1 MVQRRIS
8 AAAGAVAVAA
18 AALIGLP
25 AFSSATTVKSDLSS
39 YAPAQTRATS
49 PTPKTEPPLHGS
61 NPHGQGSVAVVDLN
75 PSATRP
81 YSADPDGSPD
91 AEDVVVGRARGEQR
105 ADGTYHGHITVA
117 ALFGNEILSGADTNP
132 GESVDTDILQPLLN
146 GLCTGTGICLNA
158 VHVTSST
165 SGAGS
170 TNRFSLLNATIG
182 PATGG
187 LPVGTPGLS
196 IGAAESNGN
205 IGATSTCQTSHG
217 DSNVANVTAGA
228 TVADVASSSSDTTAC
243 RDTAAV
249 QTNSSSVIN
258 LGTTG
263 IAIPPLIPAG
273 CATGA
278 ADTVGGIPVL
288 LEIVC
293 NADDA
298 SGTGGTQN
306 GGTATSDPY
315 GVRDA
320 LDVYVGAIGATAVA
334 KVSTSSSESSAHA
347 PAAAPPP
354 PPPPGPPP
362 PPVAPPPPA
371 AAPPPPPATTT
382 PTVPTTTTPAT
393 ATDNGGG
400 NTGDDTTGNSSP
412 NGNGDNGAGATP
424 ECSDKVDND
433 GDGKID
439 FGNDPGCSSAT
450 DDSEADGSG
459 NLGAAAAKKLP
470 FTGTD
475 VVGLG
480 LAGAL
485 LLAAGLALRGPTR
498 RRELGP

>member
-1 MVQRRIS
+1 MVQR
-8 AAAGAVAVAA
+8 GFCAA
-18 AALIGLP
+18 AATAAITTAALIALP
-25 AFSSATTVKSDLSS
+25 AFSSGATVKSDLNS

-49 PTPKTEPPLHGS
+49 PTPKTQPPLHGS

-81 YSADPDGSPD
+81 YSAEPNGSPD

-105 ADGTYHGHITVA
+105 SDGSYHGHITVA
-117 ALFGNEILSGADTNP
+117 ALFGNEILSGADTNA
-132 GESVDTDILQPLLN
+132 GESVDTDILQPLLT
-146 GLCTGTGICLNA
+146 GLCTGTGICLSA

-165 SGAGS
+165 TTTGS
-170 TNRFSLLNATIG
+170 TNRFSLAHATIG
-182 PATGG
+182 SVAGG

-205 IGATSTCQTSHG
+205 IGQNATCQISHG
-217 DSNVANVTAGA
+217 DSNVANVSAGA
-228 TVADVASSSSDTTAC
+228 TVADVATSSSDTTAC
-243 RDTAAV
+243 RDQAPI

-293 NADDA
+293 NADD
-298 SGTGGTQN
+298 SSN
-306 GGTATSDPY
+306 GGGSQTSDPY

-320 LDVYVGAIGATAVA
+320 LDVYVGALGQSALA

-354 PPPPGPPP
+354 PPPP
-362 PPVAPPPPA
+362 PPVAPPPPPPA
-371 AAPPPPPATTT
+371 VAPPPPPAAVPATPVIPATT
-382 PTVPTTTTPAT
+382 PPPAPT
-393 ATDNGGG
+393 
-400 NTGDDTTGNSSP
+400 
-412 NGNGDNGAGATP
+412 AGASTPDNEPAAEAAPSGGAP

-439 FGNDPGCSSAT
+439 FGKDPGCSSPT

-459 NLGAAAAKKLP
+459 NLGGAEAKKLP

-485 LLAAGLALRGPTR
+485 LLAAGLALRGPAR
-498 RRELGP
+498 RRELRS

>member
-1 MVQRRIS
+1 MLHRS
-8 AAAGAVAVAA
+8 LFGTAA
-18 AALIGLP
+18 AAAVATAVLIALP
-25 AFSSATTVKSDLSS
+25 SFSSGATVKSDLNS
-39 YAPAQTRATS
+39 YTPAQTRATS
-49 PTPKTEPPLHGS
+49 PTPKTEPPLHGT
-61 NPHGQGSVAVVDLN
+61 NPHGQGSVAVVDLG

-81 YSADPDGSPD
+81 FAGDPDGSPNS
-91 AEDVVVGRARGEQR
+91 EDVVVGRARGEQR
-105 ADGTYHGHITVA
+105 SDGTYHGHITVA
-117 ALFGNEILSGADTNP
+117 ALFGNEILGGADTSA
-132 GESVDTDILQPLLN
+132 GESVDTDILQPLLD
-146 GLCTGTGICLNA
+146 GLCTGTGICLSA
-158 VHVTSST
+158 VHVTST
-165 SGAGS
+165 TTTTGS
-170 TNRFSLLNATIG
+170 TNRFSLAHATIG
-182 PATGG
+182 SVAGG

-205 IGATSTCQTSHG
+205 IGATATCQTAHG

-228 TVADVASSSSDTTAC
+228 SVADVATSSSDTTAC
-243 RDTAAV
+243 QNLAPT

-293 NADDA
+293 GADD
-298 SGTGGTQN
+298 SSNTGGSQTGGT
-306 GGTATSDPY
+306 DPY

-320 LDVYVGAIGATAVA
+320 LDVYVGAIGSSAVA
-334 KVSTSSSESSAHA
+334 EVSTSSSESVAHA
-347 PAAAPPP
+347 PAVAPPP

-362 PPVAPPPPA
+362 PPVAPPPP
-371 AAPPPPPATTT
+371 PPPPAAAPTVTT
-382 PTVPTTTTPAT
+382 PTLPATTPPPA
-393 ATDNGGG
+393 AAPDD
-400 NTGDDTTGNSSP
+400 TGDDTGGNSTPDDNTAGNAPTS
-412 NGNGDNGAGATP
+412 GNGAA

-450 DDSEADGSG
+450 DDSEADGS
-459 NLGAAAAKKLP
+459 ATASAKELP

-475 VVGLG
+475 VLALG

-498 RRELGP
+498 RRVG

>member
-1 MVQRRIS
+1 MLHGRLS
-8 AAAGAVAVAA
+8 GAA
-18 AALIGLP
+18 AAAAVATAALIALP
-25 AFSSATTVKSDLSS
+25 SFSSGATVKSDLNS
-39 YAPAQTRATS
+39 YTPAQTRATS

-61 NPHGQGSVAVVDLN
+61 NPHGQGSVAVVDLA

-91 AEDVVVGRARGEQR
+91 SEDVVVGRARGEQR
-105 ADGTYHGHITVA
+105 SDGSYHGHITVA
-117 ALFGNEILSGADTNP
+117 ALFGNEILGGPDTNP
-132 GESVDTDILQPLLN
+132 GETVDTDILQPLLD
-146 GLCTGTGICLNA
+146 GLCTGTGICLSA
-158 VHVTSST
+158 VHVTST
-165 SGAGS
+165 TTATGS
-170 TNRFSLLNATIG
+170 TNRFSLAHATIG
-182 PATGG
+182 SVAGG

-205 IGATSTCQTSHG
+205 IGATATCQTSHG

-228 TVADVASSSSDTTAC
+228 TIADVATSSSDTIAC
-243 RDTAAV
+243 QNQAPI
-249 QTNSSSVIN
+249 QSNSSSVIN

-293 NADDA
+293 NADD
-298 SGTGGTQN
+298 SSKTGGSQTGGT
-306 GGTATSDPY
+306 DPY
-315 GVRDA
+315 GVRNA
-320 LDVYVGAIGATAVA
+320 LDVYVGAIGQAAVA
-334 KVSTSSSESSAHA
+334 KVSTSSSESVAHA
-347 PAAAPPP
+347 PAVAPPP

-371 AAPPPPPATTT
+371 AVPPPPPAVTT

-393 ATDNGGG
+393 TPTDDG
-400 NTGDDTTGNSSP
+400 TGDDTGSGTD
-412 NGNGDNGAGATP
+412 DNGSGANSPAAGAAQ
-424 ECSDKVDND
+424 CSDKVDND

-450 DDSEADGSG
+450 DDSEADGS
-459 NLGAAAAKKLP
+459 ATASAKELP

-475 VVGLG
+475 VLALG

-498 RRELGP
+498 RRVV

>member
-1 MVQRRIS
+1 MVQRRFS
-8 AAAGAVAVAA
+8 GAA
-18 AALIGLP
+18 AAAAVATAVLIALP
-25 AFSSATTVKSDLSS
+25 AFSSGATVKPDLNS

-49 PTPKTEPPLHGS
+49 PTPKTQPPLHGS

-105 ADGTYHGHITVA
+105 SDGSYHGHITVA
-117 ALFGNEILSGADTNP
+117 ALFGNEILGGADTNA
-132 GESVDTDILQPLLN
+132 GESVDTDILQPLLD
-146 GLCTGTGICLNA
+146 GLCTGTGICLSA

-165 SGAGS
+165 TTTGS
-170 TNRFSLLNATIG
+170 TNRFSLAHATIG
-182 PATGG
+182 SVAGG

-205 IGATSTCQTSHG
+205 IGANATCQISHG
-217 DSNVANVTAGA
+217 DSNVADVSAGA
-228 TVADVASSSSDTTAC
+228 TVANVATSSSDTTAC
-243 RDTAAV
+243 RDQAPI
-249 QTNSSSVIN
+249 QTNSSNVIN

-293 NADDA
+293 NADD
-298 SGTGGTQN
+298 SSNVGGTQ
-306 GGTATSDPY
+306 TSDPY

-320 LDVYVGAIGATAVA
+320 LDVYVGAIGTSALA

-354 PPPPGPPP
+354 PPPVAPPP

-371 AAPPPPPATTT
+371 VAPPPPPATTPTT
-382 PTVPTTTTPAT
+382 PTVPSTP
-393 ATDNGGG
+393 
-400 NTGDDTTGNSSP
+400 TGN
-412 NGNGDNGAGATP
+412 GQ
-424 ECSDKVDND
+424 
-433 GDGKID
+433 
-439 FGNDPGCSSAT
+439 
-450 DDSEADGSG
+450 
-459 NLGAAAAKKLP
+459 
-470 FTGTD
+470 
-475 VVGLG
+475 
-480 LAGAL
+480 
-485 LLAAGLALRGPTR
+485 RQR
-498 RRELGP
+498 Q